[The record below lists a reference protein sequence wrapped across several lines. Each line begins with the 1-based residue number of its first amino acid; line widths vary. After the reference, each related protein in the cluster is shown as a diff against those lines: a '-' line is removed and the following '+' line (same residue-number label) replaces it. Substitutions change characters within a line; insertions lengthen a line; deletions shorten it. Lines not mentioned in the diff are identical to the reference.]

1 MNKKDTGVIISTD
14 DYNEEKWEAMVEALA
29 KPGTEILK
37 ELTPKDC
44 HLWHFASALNAEAG
58 ELFDAIKKV
67 VIYRK
72 QFDRDNAI
80 EELGDCEFFLEGIR
94 KAIGV
99 TRNQTLKANYHKLV
113 GAKNARYKD
122 GYTDEAA
129 QQRAD
134 KNE

>member
-1 MNKKDTGVIISTD
+1 MNKLTQNVTIDTD
-14 DYNEEKWEAMVEALA
+14 NYNEDRWAAMVANLA
-29 KPGTEILK
+29 KPGEEILK
-37 ELTPKDC
+37 TLTPKDC
-44 HLWHFASALNAEAG
+44 HLWHMASALPSEAG

-72 QFDRDNAI
+72 NFDRENAI
-80 EELGDCEFFLEGIR
+80 EELGDIEFYMEGIR
-94 KAIGV
+94 TALGIK
-99 TRNQTLKANYHKLV
+99 RNQTLEANYHKLV

>member
-1 MNKKDTGVIISTD
+1 MNKPTKNVRIDTD
-14 DYNEEKWEAMVEALA
+14 NYNEDRWATMVANLA

-72 QFDRDNAI
+72 KFDRDNAI